1 MKLNEALLIG
11 GALLATLVLS
21 KGGAASSNVKT
32 FSGKYAVPVL
42 PIENKTPSFQIPQIE
57 TFLQQIKIPQI
68 ETFLQKIKLP
78 DLPTFQQFFP
88 VTDTNVQLKQVLNIE
103 TEKKDQRVS
112 YLQDELDQTRAYIR
126 TEQGT
131 AQVDQYNVG
140 LPYNKY
146 NKFKAYLYR
155 SDVQSIENKYG
166 SVTDNTIIQYY
177 EDLVESESALGYGG
191 SVTGGS
197 FRKFPKVTAALTN
210 LYNTKIA
217 KRNIT
222 KAEVYADSQQQGI
235 NLVEQEYQTRFGG
248 LSRYG

>member
-21 KGGAASSNVKT
+21 KGGAASSNVKP
-32 FSGKYAVPVL
+32 FSGKSAVPVL
-42 PIENKTPSFQIPQIE
+42 PIEDKTPIFQTPILQIPQTIS
-57 TFLQQIKIPQI
+57 QITKIIITPPKVTQI
-68 ETFLQKIKLP
+68 DI
-78 DLPTFQQFFP
+78 
-88 VTDTNVQLKQVLNIE
+88 TDQLKNIFNIE
-103 TEKKDQRVS
+103 TEKKDQRIS
-112 YLQDELDQTRAYIR
+112 YLQDELDQTRSYIT

-131 AQVDQYNVG
+131 AQVDKYGEN

-146 NKFKAYLYR
+146 NKNKGYLYS
-155 SDVQSIENKYG
+155 SDVTSIENKYG
-166 SVTDNTIIQYY
+166 TVTDDTIIQYY
-177 EDLVESESALGYGG
+177 EDLVESESALGFGG
-191 SVTGGS
+191 SATGGS

-222 KAEVYADSQQQGI
+222 KAEVYADQQQEGI
-235 NLVEQEYQTRFGG
+235 NLVEEEYQTRFGG

>member
-1 MKLNEALLIG
+1 MKINEALIIG
-11 GALLATLVLS
+11 AGLLVALVLS
-21 KGGAASSNVKT
+21 KSQDLTSNIKE
-32 FSGKYAVPVL
+32 FSGKSAVSVL

-57 TFLQQIKIPQI
+57 TFLQ
-68 ETFLQKIKLP
+68 KIKLP
-78 DLPTFQQFFP
+78 DLEIFSQFFP
-88 VTDTNVQLKQVLNIE
+88 VTDTNVQLKNIVNIE
-103 TEKKDQRVS
+103 EEKKDQKVS
-112 YLQDELDQTRAYIR
+112 YLQDELDQTRSYIT
-126 TEQGT
+126 TEQGI
-131 AQVDQYNVG
+131 AQVDKNNIG

-146 NKFKAYLYR
+146 NKNKAYLYK
-155 SDVQSIENKYG
+155 SDVQNIENKYG
-166 SVTDNTIIQYY
+166 SVTDDTIIEYY
-177 EDLVESESALGYGG
+177 ENLVESESALGFGG
-191 SVTGGS
+191 NVTGGN

>member
-68 ETFLQKIKLP
+68 ETFLQKI
-78 DLPTFQQFFP
+78 
-88 VTDTNVQLKQVLNIE
+88 KQVLNIE

-235 NLVEQEYQTRFGG
+235 NLVEEEYQTRFGG